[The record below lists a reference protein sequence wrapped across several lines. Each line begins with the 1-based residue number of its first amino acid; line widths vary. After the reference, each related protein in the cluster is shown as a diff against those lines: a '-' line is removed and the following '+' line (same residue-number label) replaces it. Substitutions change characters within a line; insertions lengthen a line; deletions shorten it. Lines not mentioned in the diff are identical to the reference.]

1 MKKLFFALVV
11 CLCAIGCSPLRIVMN
26 SKNEDG
32 ERIVLTSDKRLF
44 NDVSVALGA
53 KVAGKDTVLAVLVTY
68 DGNSTHGVF
77 DKDDRML
84 VRLSDQKVITLNN
97 VYHKEFEEETVTNTT
112 TRRVSDFGYAY
123 SYDPYTDDIYVT
135 PYEVS
140 RFIPQVSTTH
150 ITRSYALYF
159 ISRPDLDAIIDK
171 GVIKLRIELEN
182 SELDMPNTGGV
193 SKTFG
198 KLKDCLYDGIRSG
211 IVRTEF

>member
-1 MKKLFFALVV
+1 MKKLFFALAA

-182 SELDMPNTGGV
+182 SELDMPNTGSV